1 MCKLNIMAL
10 QCVTLKLLI
19 RETRIWE
26 YVVNFNKLVSFKAEH
41 FVYVWMIGSYK
52 ILNE

>member
-1 MCKLNIMAL
+1 MCNLNLVAL

-19 RETRIWE
+19 RETRSVN
-26 YVVNFNKLVSFKAEH
+26 VVNFNKLVSFKAKH
-41 FVYVWMIGSYK
+41 FVYVWRIGFYN